1 MRYAVIIEVDY
12 TTIINQAF
20 FSNVIFRYYLC
31 NHYILCINS
40 DQVMNRNKQK
50 YSIILFAA
58 VISSSLLFSTSIG
71 RTATFQGAVAQ
82 QQQQQQQNT
91 TTNTTSIISNQTNGI
106 ANQTGGGEVVTTA
119 ASMQN
124 QTTSNQTGGGGAAAL
139 ANLTQ
144 TDFESITEDLGQARQ
159 ALQNNDTSG
168 VLDELSS
175 ASEELFQII
184 SGQFD
189 PDHMAAI
196 TEQFK
201 SLQTHIDQGR
211 GAVLKNDYTKTLE
224 EINSADS
231 ELLKI
236 AQELPSSEEED

>member
-1 MRYAVIIEVDY
+1 MA
-12 TTIINQAF
+12 
-20 FSNVIFRYYLC
+20 
-31 NHYILCINS
+31 
-40 DQVMNRNKQK
+40 MNRNKQK
-50 YSIILFAA
+50 YSTILFAA
-58 VISSSLLFSTSIG
+58 VISSLLVLDTSIG

-82 QQQQQQQNT
+82 NN
-91 TTNTTSIISNQTNGI
+91 TTNTTNIISNQTNGI
-106 ANQTGGGEVVTTA
+106 ANQT
-119 ASMQN
+119 
-124 QTTSNQTGGGGAAAL
+124 GGGAAAL

-144 TDFESITEDLGQARQ
+144 TDFESITEDLGQAQQ

-175 ASEELFQII
+175 ASEELFQVI

-201 SLQTHIDQGR
+201 PLQTHIDEAR
-211 GAVLKNDYTKTLE
+211 AAALKNDHTKTLE

-236 AQELPSSEEED
+236 TQELPASEEEEED

>member
-1 MRYAVIIEVDY
+1 
-12 TTIINQAF
+12 
-20 FSNVIFRYYLC
+20 
-31 NHYILCINS
+31 
-40 DQVMNRNKQK
+40 MNRNKQK
-50 YSIILFAA
+50 YSTILFAA
-58 VISSSLLFSTSIG
+58 VISSSLLFATSIG

-82 QQQQQQQNT
+82 QQQQQNT
-91 TTNTTSIISNQTNGI
+91 TTNATSIISNQTNGI
-106 ANQTGGGEVVTTA
+106 ANQTGGE
-119 ASMQN
+119 
-124 QTTSNQTGGGGAAAL
+124 GGAAAL

-175 ASEELFQII
+175 ASEELFQVI

-211 GAVLKNDYTKTLE
+211 AAILKNDQTKTLE

-236 AQELPSSEEED
+236 TQELPPSGEEEEEEEG

>member
-1 MRYAVIIEVDY
+1 
-12 TTIINQAF
+12 
-20 FSNVIFRYYLC
+20 
-31 NHYILCINS
+31 
-40 DQVMNRNKQK
+40 MNRNKQK

-58 VISSSLLFSTSIG
+58 VISSSLVFATSIG
-71 RTATFQGAVAQ
+71 RTATYQGAVA
-82 QQQQQQQNT
+82 QQQQQNT

-106 ANQTGGGEVVTTA
+106 ANQTGEAVTA

-124 QTTSNQTGGGGAAAL
+124 QTISNQTGRAAAL

-144 TDFESITEDLGQARQ
+144 TDFESITVDLAEARQ

-175 ASEELFQII
+175 ASEELFQVI

-201 SLQTHIDQGR
+201 PLQTHIDQAR
-211 GAVLKNDYTKTLE
+211 ADVLKNDHTKTLE

-236 AQELPSSEEED
+236 TQELPSSEEEED

>member
-1 MRYAVIIEVDY
+1 MA
-12 TTIINQAF
+12 
-20 FSNVIFRYYLC
+20 
-31 NHYILCINS
+31 
-40 DQVMNRNKQK
+40 MNRNKQK
-50 YSIILFAA
+50 YSTILFAA
-58 VISSSLLFSTSIG
+58 VISSLLVLDTSIG
-71 RTATFQGAVAQ
+71 RTETFQGAVAQ
-82 QQQQQQQNT
+82 NN
-91 TTNTTSIISNQTNGI
+91 TTNTTNIISNQTNGI
-106 ANQTGGGEVVTTA
+106 ANQTGGG
-119 ASMQN
+119 
-124 QTTSNQTGGGGAAAL
+124 GGAAAAL

-144 TDFESITEDLGQARQ
+144 TDFESITEDLGQAQQ

-175 ASEELFQII
+175 ASEELFQVI

-201 SLQTHIDQGR
+201 PLQTHIDEAR
-211 GAVLKNDYTKTLE
+211 GAALKDDHTKTLE

-236 AQELPSSEEED
+236 TQELPASEEED

>member
-1 MRYAVIIEVDY
+1 
-12 TTIINQAF
+12 
-20 FSNVIFRYYLC
+20 
-31 NHYILCINS
+31 
-40 DQVMNRNKQK
+40 MNRNKQK

-58 VISSSLLFSTSIG
+58 VISSSLVFATSIG
-71 RTATFQGAVAQ
+71 RTATFQGAVA
-82 QQQQQQQNT
+82 QQQNT

-106 ANQTGGGEVVTTA
+106 ANQTGGGA
-119 ASMQN
+119 AV
-124 QTTSNQTGGGGAAAL
+124 L

-144 TDFESITEDLGQARQ
+144 TDFESITEDLAEAHQ

-175 ASEELFQII
+175 ASEELFQVI

-211 GAVLKNDYTKTLE
+211 AAILKNDQTKTLE

-236 AQELPSSEEED
+236 TQELPRSEEEEEEEG

>member
-1 MRYAVIIEVDY
+1 
-12 TTIINQAF
+12 
-20 FSNVIFRYYLC
+20 
-31 NHYILCINS
+31 
-40 DQVMNRNKQK
+40 MNRNKQK

-58 VISSSLLFSTSIG
+58 VISSSLVFATSIG

-82 QQQQQQQNT
+82 QQQQQQQQNA

-106 ANQTGGGEVVTTA
+106 ANQTGEAVSAAAAA

-124 QTTSNQTGGGGAAAL
+124 QTISNQTERGAAAL

-144 TDFESITEDLGQARQ
+144 TDFESITEDLAEARQ

-175 ASEELFQII
+175 ASEELFQVI
-184 SGQFD
+184 SGQSD
-189 PDHMAAI
+189 PDHMTAI

-201 SLQTHIDQGR
+201 SLQTHMDQGR
-211 GAVLKNDYTKTLE
+211 AAVLKNDHTKTLS

-236 AQELPSSEEED
+236 TQELPSGKEEED

>member
-1 MRYAVIIEVDY
+1 M
-12 TTIINQAF
+12 
-20 FSNVIFRYYLC
+20 IFRYYLC
-31 NHYILCINS
+31 NHYILNINS

-58 VISSSLLFSTSIG
+58 VISSSLVFATSIG
-71 RTATFQGAVAQ
+71 RTATFQGAVA
-82 QQQQQQQNT
+82 QQQQQNT

-106 ANQTGGGEVVTTA
+106 ANRTGGEAVTA

-124 QTTSNQTGGGGAAAL
+124 QTMSNQTGGGGAAAL

-144 TDFESITEDLGQARQ
+144 TDFQSITEDLGQARQ
-159 ALQNNDTSG
+159 ALQNNDTNG

-175 ASEELFQII
+175 ASEELFQVI
-184 SGQFD
+184 SGQSD

-211 GAVLKNDYTKTLE
+211 GAVLKNDHTKTLE

-236 AQELPSSEEED
+236 TQELPSSEDEED

>member
-1 MRYAVIIEVDY
+1 
-12 TTIINQAF
+12 
-20 FSNVIFRYYLC
+20 
-31 NHYILCINS
+31 
-40 DQVMNRNKQK
+40 MNRNKQK
-50 YSIILFAA
+50 YSTILFAA
-58 VISSSLLFSTSIG
+58 VISSLLVLDTSIG

-82 QQQQQQQNT
+82 NN
-91 TTNTTSIISNQTNGI
+91 TTNTTNIISNQTNGI
-106 ANQTGGGEVVTTA
+106 ANQT
-119 ASMQN
+119 
-124 QTTSNQTGGGGAAAL
+124 GGGAAAL

-144 TDFESITEDLGQARQ
+144 TDFESITEDLAEARQ

-175 ASEELFQII
+175 ASEELFQVI

-201 SLQTHIDQGR
+201 PLQTHIDQGR
-211 GAVLKNDYTKTLE
+211 GAVLKNDHTKTLE

-236 AQELPSSEEED
+236 TQELPSSEDEEED

>member
-1 MRYAVIIEVDY
+1 MA
-12 TTIINQAF
+12 
-20 FSNVIFRYYLC
+20 
-31 NHYILCINS
+31 
-40 DQVMNRNKQK
+40 MNRNKQK
-50 YSIILFAA
+50 YSTILFAA
-58 VISSSLLFSTSIG
+58 VISSLLVLDTSIG

-82 QQQQQQQNT
+82 NN
-91 TTNTTSIISNQTNGI
+91 TTNTTNIISNQTHGI
-106 ANQTGGGEVVTTA
+106 ANQT
-119 ASMQN
+119 
-124 QTTSNQTGGGGAAAL
+124 GGAAAL

-144 TDFESITEDLGQARQ
+144 TDFESITEDLGQAQQ

-175 ASEELFQII
+175 ASEELFQVI

-201 SLQTHIDQGR
+201 PLQTHIDEAR
-211 GAVLKNDYTKTLE
+211 GAALKNDHTKTLE

-236 AQELPSSEEED
+236 TQELPASEEEEED

>member
-1 MRYAVIIEVDY
+1 
-12 TTIINQAF
+12 
-20 FSNVIFRYYLC
+20 
-31 NHYILCINS
+31 
-40 DQVMNRNKQK
+40 MNRNKQK

-58 VISSSLLFSTSIG
+58 VISSSLVFATSIG

-82 QQQQQQQNT
+82 QQQQQQNA

-106 ANQTGGGEVVTTA
+106 ANQTGEAVSAAAA

-124 QTTSNQTGGGGAAAL
+124 QTISNQTERGAAAL

-144 TDFESITEDLGQARQ
+144 TDFESITEDLAEARQ

-175 ASEELFQII
+175 ASEELFQVI
-184 SGQFD
+184 SGQSD

-201 SLQTHIDQGR
+201 SLQTHMDQGR
-211 GAVLKNDYTKTLE
+211 AAVLKNDHTKTLS

-236 AQELPSSEEED
+236 TQELPSGKEEED

>member
-1 MRYAVIIEVDY
+1 M
-12 TTIINQAF
+12 
-20 FSNVIFRYYLC
+20 IFRYYLC
-31 NHYILCINS
+31 NHYILNIDS

-58 VISSSLLFSTSIG
+58 VISSSLVFATSIG

-106 ANQTGGGEVVTTA
+106 ANQTGGEAVTA

-124 QTTSNQTGGGGAAAL
+124 QTMSNQTGGGAAAL

-159 ALQNNDTSG
+159 ALQNNDTNG

-175 ASEELFQII
+175 ASEELFQVI
-184 SGQFD
+184 SGQSD

-211 GAVLKNDYTKTLE
+211 GSELKNDHTKTLE

-236 AQELPSSEEED
+236 TQELPSSEEEED

>member
-1 MRYAVIIEVDY
+1 
-12 TTIINQAF
+12 
-20 FSNVIFRYYLC
+20 
-31 NHYILCINS
+31 
-40 DQVMNRNKQK
+40 MNRNKQK

-58 VISSSLLFSTSIG
+58 VISSSLVFATSIG

-82 QQQQQQQNT
+82 QEQQQNT

-106 ANQTGGGEVVTTA
+106 ANQTGEAVTAA

-124 QTTSNQTGGGGAAAL
+124 QTTSNQTRGGGAAAL

-144 TDFESITEDLGQARQ
+144 TDFELITEDLTEARQ

-168 VLDELSS
+168 VLDKLSS
-175 ASEELFQII
+175 ASEELFQVI

-189 PDHMAAI
+189 PAHMSAI

-211 GAVLKNDYTKTLE
+211 AAALKNDYTKTLE

-236 AQELPSSEEED
+236 TQELPSSEEEEEED

>member
-1 MRYAVIIEVDY
+1 
-12 TTIINQAF
+12 
-20 FSNVIFRYYLC
+20 
-31 NHYILCINS
+31 
-40 DQVMNRNKQK
+40 MNRNKQK

-58 VISSSLLFSTSIG
+58 VISSSLVFATSIG

-82 QQQQQQQNT
+82 QEQQQQQQQQNA

-106 ANQTGGGEVVTTA
+106 ANQTGEAVTA
-119 ASMQN
+119 AAPMQN
-124 QTTSNQTGGGGAAAL
+124 QTISNQTGRGAAAL

-144 TDFESITEDLGQARQ
+144 TDFESITEDLAEARQ
-159 ALQNNDTSG
+159 ALQNNDTTG

-175 ASEELFQII
+175 ASEELFQVI
-184 SGQFD
+184 SGQSD

-201 SLQTHIDQGR
+201 SLQTHMDQGR
-211 GAVLKNDYTKTLE
+211 AAVLKNDHTKTLS

-236 AQELPSSEEED
+236 TQELPSSEEEEEED

>member
-1 MRYAVIIEVDY
+1 MA
-12 TTIINQAF
+12 
-20 FSNVIFRYYLC
+20 
-31 NHYILCINS
+31 
-40 DQVMNRNKQK
+40 MNRNKQK
-50 YSIILFAA
+50 YSTILFAA
-58 VISSSLLFSTSIG
+58 VISSLLVLDTSIG

-82 QQQQQQQNT
+82 NN
-91 TTNTTSIISNQTNGI
+91 TTNTTNIISNQTNGI
-106 ANQTGGGEVVTTA
+106 ANQT
-119 ASMQN
+119 
-124 QTTSNQTGGGGAAAL
+124 GGGAAAL

-144 TDFESITEDLGQARQ
+144 TDFESITEDLGQAQQ

-175 ASEELFQII
+175 ASEELFQVI

-201 SLQTHIDQGR
+201 PLQTHIDEAR
-211 GAVLKNDYTKTLE
+211 GAALKNDHTKTLE

-236 AQELPSSEEED
+236 TQELPASDEEED

>member
-1 MRYAVIIEVDY
+1 
-12 TTIINQAF
+12 
-20 FSNVIFRYYLC
+20 
-31 NHYILCINS
+31 
-40 DQVMNRNKQK
+40 MNRNKQK

-58 VISSSLLFSTSIG
+58 VISSSLVFATSIG

-82 QQQQQQQNT
+82 QQQNA

-106 ANQTGGGEVVTTA
+106 ANQTGEAVTA
-119 ASMQN
+119 AAAPMQN
-124 QTTSNQTGGGGAAAL
+124 QTISNQTGRGAAAL

-144 TDFESITEDLGQARQ
+144 TDFESITEDLAEARQ
-159 ALQNNDTSG
+159 ALQNNDTTG

-175 ASEELFQII
+175 ASEELFQVI
-184 SGQFD
+184 SGQSD

-201 SLQTHIDQGR
+201 SLQTHMDQGR
-211 GAVLKNDYTKTLE
+211 AAVLKNDHTKTLS

-236 AQELPSSEEED
+236 TQELPSSEEEEED

>member
-1 MRYAVIIEVDY
+1 
-12 TTIINQAF
+12 
-20 FSNVIFRYYLC
+20 
-31 NHYILCINS
+31 
-40 DQVMNRNKQK
+40 MNRNKQK

-58 VISSSLLFSTSIG
+58 VISSSLVFATSIG
-71 RTATFQGAVAQ
+71 RTATFQGAVA
-82 QQQQQQQNT
+82 QQQQQNT

-106 ANQTGGGEVVTTA
+106 ANQTGGEAVTA

-124 QTTSNQTGGGGAAAL
+124 QTMSNQTGGGGAAAL

-144 TDFESITEDLGQARQ
+144 TDFESITEDLAEARQ

-175 ASEELFQII
+175 ASEELFQVI

-201 SLQTHIDQGR
+201 PLQTHIDQGR
-211 GAVLKNDYTKTLE
+211 GAVLKNDHIKTLE

-236 AQELPSSEEED
+236 TQELPSSEDEED

>member
-1 MRYAVIIEVDY
+1 M
-12 TTIINQAF
+12 T
-20 FSNVIFRYYLC
+20 
-31 NHYILCINS
+31 
-40 DQVMNRNKQK
+40 MNRNKQK
-50 YSIILFAA
+50 YSTILFAA
-58 VISSSLLFSTSIG
+58 VISSLLVLDTSIG

-82 QQQQQQQNT
+82 NN
-91 TTNTTSIISNQTNGI
+91 TTNTTNIISNQTNGI
-106 ANQTGGGEVVTTA
+106 ANQTGGG
-119 ASMQN
+119 
-124 QTTSNQTGGGGAAAL
+124 AAAL
-139 ANLTQ
+139 VNLTQ
-144 TDFESITEDLGQARQ
+144 TDFESITEDLGQAQQ

-175 ASEELFQII
+175 ASEELFQVI

-201 SLQTHIDQGR
+201 PLQTHIDEAR
-211 GAVLKNDYTKTLE
+211 GAALKNDHTKTLE

-236 AQELPSSEEED
+236 TQELPASEEEEED

>member
-1 MRYAVIIEVDY
+1 M
-12 TTIINQAF
+12 
-20 FSNVIFRYYLC
+20 
-31 NHYILCINS
+31 NS

-50 YSIILFAA
+50 CSIILFAA
-58 VISSSLLFSTSIG
+58 VISSSLVFTTSIG
-71 RTATFQGAVAQ
+71 ITAIFQGAIAQ
-82 QQQQQQQNT
+82 QQQQQQQNA

-106 ANQTGGGEVVTTA
+106 ANQTGEAVSAAA

-124 QTTSNQTGGGGAAAL
+124 QTISNQTGGGAAAL

-144 TDFESITEDLGQARQ
+144 TDFESITEDLAEARQ
-159 ALQNNDTSG
+159 ALQNNNTSG

-175 ASEELFQII
+175 ASEELFQVI

-211 GAVLKNDYTKTLE
+211 GAILKSDYTKTLE

-236 AQELPSSEEED
+236 TQQLPPSEE

>member
-1 MRYAVIIEVDY
+1 
-12 TTIINQAF
+12 
-20 FSNVIFRYYLC
+20 
-31 NHYILCINS
+31 
-40 DQVMNRNKQK
+40 MNLNKQNC
-50 YSIILFAA
+50 SIILFAA
-58 VISSSLLFSTSIG
+58 VISSSLVFATSIG
-71 RTATFQGAVAQ
+71 RTVIFQGAVAQ
-82 QQQQQQQNT
+82 QQQQQQNTT
-91 TTNTTSIISNQTNGI
+91 TTNTTSIISNQTDGI
-106 ANQTGGGEVVTTA
+106 ANQTGEAVTAA

-124 QTTSNQTGGGGAAAL
+124 QTMTNQTGEGGGAATL

-144 TDFESITEDLGQARQ
+144 TDFESITENLAEARQ

-175 ASEELFQII
+175 ASEELFQLI

-189 PDHMAAI
+189 PDHMSAI

-201 SLQTHIDQGR
+201 PLQTHIDQAR
-211 GAVLKNDYTKTLE
+211 GAALKNNHTETLE

-236 AQELPSSEEED
+236 TQELPPSEE

>member
-1 MRYAVIIEVDY
+1 M
-12 TTIINQAF
+12 T
-20 FSNVIFRYYLC
+20 
-31 NHYILCINS
+31 
-40 DQVMNRNKQK
+40 MNRNKQK
-50 YSIILFAA
+50 YSTILFAA
-58 VISSSLLFSTSIG
+58 VISSLLVLDTSIG

-82 QQQQQQQNT
+82 NNS
-91 TTNTTSIISNQTNGI
+91 TNTTNIISNQTNGI
-106 ANQTGGGEVVTTA
+106 ANQT
-119 ASMQN
+119 
-124 QTTSNQTGGGGAAAL
+124 GGGAAAL

-144 TDFESITEDLGQARQ
+144 TDFESITEDLGQAQQ

-175 ASEELFQII
+175 ASEELFQVI

-201 SLQTHIDQGR
+201 PLQTHIDEAR
-211 GAVLKNDYTKTLE
+211 GAALKNDHTKTLE

-236 AQELPSSEEED
+236 TQELPASEEEED